1 MSSNH
6 IVCVWTPS
14 WLAATFFTLCLDGE
28 NSSADGRDITPMQLL
43 TGWEDLQRTHTPRR
57 CGCVHA
63 DTQFPSVRCLF
74 YHKCSAST
82 EMDFPSEACKVWL
95 PLASRYCSFKA
106 PTCNMFVCLFVCL
119 FALQAVPDRD
129 SLATFSARPAFSLGS
144 MAKEGPCIPGLVSLA
159 QMISNT
165 FSKHSKRSGLYLPS
179 LFIKDVPSLSPGEG
193 VVANAMFIKLKDVA
207 DDYFRIVCAR
217 VCVCVCV

>member
-106 PTCNMFVCLFVCL
+106 PTCNMFVCLFVCSPSCPRSWQPCHIFGEACL
-119 FALQAVPDRD
+119 LAGFDGQRGALHPWAGEPRTDDFQHIFQ
-129 SLATFSARPAFSLGS
+129 TFQTVWSIFTKPIHQRCPLTQPRRRRCG
-144 MAKEGPCIPGLVSLA
+144 
-159 QMISNT
+159 
-165 FSKHSKRSGLYLPS
+165 
-179 LFIKDVPSLSPGEG
+179 
-193 VVANAMFIKLKDVA
+193 
-207 DDYFRIVCAR
+207 
-217 VCVCVCV
+217 